1 MKCRGLAP
9 GGRAKIPTCLRGQG
23 NIGGDE
29 SLKTDE
35 TEICIVGAGFA
46 GLAAARRLVAAGRD
60 VVVLEAR
67 DRVGGRVWNREMSD
81 GTIVSAGGTWLGKG
95 QDRMFAICQEL
106 GMVTYPQF
114 EDGDVLL
121 DIDGA
126 QHRYQ
131 GLIPNF
137 GLLHVAAL
145 GLGLWRLDRMVK
157 RLPIDAPWE
166 APGAGKLDA
175 LTLSEWVGNPVNVP
189 SKKAQALL
197 LAGLSTFFCVDPAE
211 VSLLGSMVLAA
222 GGGGFQYYADSKKTE
237 THLIDGGSPEVA
249 ARMAGSLADRVRLSR
264 PVRAIRQ
271 TDGQVEVVADGV
283 RLKARR
289 AVVATPPAVATK
301 IDFAP
306 ALPPAHAH
314 LLRRYVPGAVI
325 KTIVS
330 YDEPF
335 WRSDGLTGET
345 VAPASPVPVTI
356 DQSPRSGSPGVITS
370 FAIGPKALQLA
381 GLPAEERREAW
392 LKELSQRLGPK
403 ARKPS
408 AYLETDWSAEPW
420 SLGGMIG
427 HLPPGVLTSYGPT
440 IREPVSNVHWAAT
453 EWATTMHGLMEG
465 AVRSG
470 ERTADA
476 VLETLV

>member
-1 MKCRGLAP
+1 MA
-9 GGRAKIPTCLRGQG
+9 A
-23 NIGGDE
+23 
-29 SLKTDE
+29 DE
-35 TEICIVGAGFA
+35 TEICVIGAGFA
-46 GLAAARRLVAAGRD
+46 GLAAARKLAAAGRD
-60 VVVLEAR
+60 VLVLEAR
-67 DRVGGRVWNREMSD
+67 NRVGGRVWNRQMSD
-81 GTIVSAGGTWLGKG
+81 GTIVSAGGTWLGRG

-106 GMVTYPQF
+106 GITTYPQF
-114 EDGDVLL
+114 EGGEVLL
-121 DIDGA
+121 DIGGTR
-126 QHRYQ
+126 HRYQ
-131 GLIPNF
+131 GLIPKF
-137 GLLHVAAL
+137 GLLHVLSL

-157 RLPIDAPWE
+157 RLPLDEPWN
-166 APGAGKLDA
+166 ARGARKLDA
-175 LTLSEWVGNPVNVP
+175 LTLSEWVGDRVNVP

-222 GGGGFQYYADSKKTE
+222 GGGGFQYYADTRKTE

-249 ARMAGSLADRVRLSR
+249 DRMARALGDRVRLSQ

-271 TDGQVEVVADGV
+271 DDGSVEVIADGLRV
-283 RLKARR
+283 RARR
-289 AVVATPPAVATK
+289 AVVATPPAVAARM
-301 IDFAP
+301 DFDP
-306 ALPPAHAH
+306 ALPSAHAH

-345 VAPASPVPVTI
+345 VAPASPVPITI
-356 DQSPRSGSPGVITS
+356 DQSPRDASPGVITS
-370 FAIGPKALQLA
+370 FAVGPKALRLA
-381 GLPAEERREAW
+381 GLPPAERREIW
-392 LKELSQRLGPK
+392 LTELSRRLGPK
-403 ARKPS
+403 AHSPS

-427 HLPPGVLTSYGPT
+427 HLPPGVLTSYGPA
-440 IREPVSNVHWAAT
+440 IRMPVGNIHWAAT

-476 VLETLV
+476 VLNTLL

>member
-1 MKCRGLAP
+1 MQA
-9 GGRAKIPTCLRGQG
+9 
-23 NIGGDE
+23 
-29 SLKTDE
+29 DE
-35 TEICIVGAGFA
+35 TEICVVGAGFA
-46 GLAAARRLVAAGRD
+46 GLAAARRLVAAGRE

-67 DRVGGRVWNREMSD
+67 DRVGGRTWNREMSD

-95 QDRMFAICQEL
+95 QDRMFAICQEM
-106 GMVTYPQF
+106 GMATYPQF
-114 EDGDVLL
+114 EDGEVLL
-121 DIDGA
+121 DFDGV
-126 QHRYQ
+126 QHRYS

-145 GLGLWRLDRMVK
+145 GLGLWRLNRMTK
-157 RLPIDAPWE
+157 RVPIDAPWE
-166 APGAGKLDA
+166 TPGAGKLDA
-175 LTLSEWVGNPVNVP
+175 VTLSQWVSNPVNVP

-197 LAGLSTFFCVDPAE
+197 LAGLSTFFCVDAAE

-222 GGGGFQYYADSKKTE
+222 GGGGFQYYADTKNTE

-249 ARMAGSLADRVRLSR
+249 TRLASALGSRVRLSS
-264 PVRAIRQ
+264 PVRTIRQ
-271 TDGQVEVVADGV
+271 DDDCVDVLADGV
-283 RLKARR
+283 KVHARR
-289 AVVATPPAVATK
+289 TVIATPPAVASK
-301 IDFAP
+301 IDFDP

-314 LLRRYVPGAVI
+314 LLRRYLPGAVI
-325 KTIVS
+325 KTIIS

-335 WRSDGLTGET
+335 WRGDGLTGET

-356 DQSPRSGSPGVITS
+356 DQSPRNGSPGVITS

-381 GLPAEERREAW
+381 GLPAEERRTAW
-392 LKELSQRLGPK
+392 LDELSRRLGPK

-427 HLPPGVLTSYGPT
+427 HLSPGALTSYGPT
-440 IREPVSNVHWAAT
+440 IREPAGNVYWAAA

-476 VLETLV
+476 VLQTLA